1 MDEYVPVEAYDVML
15 GSDGFSTTG
24 SGDQNLASDATGTAT
39 ARWHLDTG
47 VTGKDWDLLYY
58 DFTTGTV
65 KTMNVYGSSHE
76 EVKAKI
82 VPYLNMYGGSY
93 VASIGCS

>member
-24 SGDQNLASDATGTAT
+24 SGDPNRASDATGSA
-39 ARWHLDTG
+39 TG
-47 VTGKDWDLLYY
+47 VTGKGWDLLYY
-58 DFTTGTV
+58 DFASGTV
-65 KTMNVYGSSHE
+65 KTMNVYGSNHD
-76 EVKAKI
+76 EVEAKI

>member
-1 MDEYVPVEAYDVML
+1 MDDYVPVEAYDVML

-24 SGDQNLASDATGTAT
+24 SGDQNLAC
-39 ARWHLDTG
+39 WHLDTG
-47 VTGKDWDLLYY
+47 VTGKGWDLLYY
-58 DFTTGTV
+58 DFATGTV
-65 KTMNVYGSSHE
+65 KSMNVYGSNHD

>member
-24 SGDQNLASDATGTAT
+24 SGDANRASDATGTAT
-39 ARWHLDTG
+39 ARWNLDTG
-47 VTGKDWDLLYY
+47 VTGKGWDLLYY
-58 DFTTGTV
+58 DFTTNTV

-76 EVKAKI
+76 EVEAKI

-93 VASIGCS
+93 VSSIGCS

>member
-24 SGDQNLASDATGTAT
+24 SAT
-39 ARWHLDTG
+39 AHWNLDTG
-47 VTGKDWDLLYY
+47 VTGKGWDLLYY
-58 DFTTGTV
+58 DFASGTV
-65 KTMNVYGSSHE
+65 KTMNVYGSNHD
-76 EVKAKI
+76 EVEAKI

>member
-47 VTGKDWDLLYY
+47 VTGKGWDLLYY
-58 DFTTGTV
+58 DFATGTV

-76 EVKAKI
+76 EVKSKI